1 MRLLLLIHAAA
12 TFAMVGLIWFVQVVH
27 YPLFDRVGPELFPE
41 YAQLHQR
48 RTTLVVAP
56 IMLAELATGLWL
68 VIGPPSFLP
77 GWYPWAGLTL
87 LALIWISTACIQ
99 VPLHGRL
106 TADYDAQAHR
116 SLVLTNWLR
125 TLAWTARGVL
135 VCGMFLAG

>member
-1 MRLLLLIHAAA
+1 MRLLLLIHAGA

-27 YPLFDRVGPELFPE
+27 YPLFGRVGPESFPE

-56 IMLAELATGLWL
+56 IMVAELATGLWL

-77 GWYPWAGLTL
+77 GWYPWAGLAL

-106 TADYDAQAHR
+106 TADYDVQAHR

-135 VCGMFLAG
+135 VCGMLLAG